1 MKRLMKWSLY
11 IVGIF
16 LATLLAVAS
25 AKTVQAPAKQGSIT
39 LQVLNPMGVIE
50 PPPTLGLSPRVTDL
64 AGKKIALM
72 HNNKQGA
79 SNLYDALQELLQ
91 KKYPTATLVRG
102 YQTGPTNPPQDP
114 EMYKK
119 AAAECQA
126 FVFAMGD

>member
-1 MKRLMKWSLY
+1 
-11 IVGIF
+11 
-16 LATLLAVAS
+16 
-25 AKTVQAPAKQGSIT
+25 
-39 LQVLNPMGVIE
+39 MGVIE

-79 SNLYDALQELLQ
+79 SNLLDALQELLQ
-91 KKYPTATLVRG
+91 KKYPTATFVRG
-102 YQTGPTNPPQDP
+102 YQTQPVNPPKDP